1 MGYLTP
7 DEARA
12 LGLADLGEDVQ
23 ISDTARIYGAGAIK
37 IGDRVRIDDYA
48 VITADEPVS
57 LGAYVHIATGVY
69 LNGTAGVSI
78 GDFTSLSAR
87 VCLYTNTDDFS
98 GPAIIGATVPREFRN
113 VKTKR
118 VDVGR
123 HCVVGAGSVVLP
135 GAELP
140 EGVAVGALS
149 LVKERLEA
157 WTLYAGVP
165 ARKVRARSKE
175 ALELERELRKRDG

>member
-12 LGLADLGEDVQ
+12 LGLAHLGEHVQ
-23 ISDTARIYGAGAIK
+23 ISDTARIHGAGAIS
-37 IGDRVRIDDYA
+37 IGDHGRIDDYA
-48 VITADEPVS
+48 VITADEPVV
-57 LGAYVHIATGVY
+57 LGTYVHIAMGVY
-69 LNGTAGVSI
+69 LNGTAGVTI

-98 GPAIIGATVPREFRN
+98 GPAIIGATVPREYRN
-113 VKTKR
+113 VTTRR

-140 EGVAVGALS
+140 EGAAVGALS
-149 LVKERLEA
+149 LVKERLEP
-157 WTLYAGVP
+157 WTLYAGIP
-165 ARKVRARSKE
+165 ARRVRPRSKD
-175 ALELERELRKRDG
+175 ALKLEDELRKREG

>member
-1 MGYLTP
+1 MGYLQR
-7 DEARA
+7 DEALA
-12 LGLADLGEDVQ
+12 LGFAAFGEDAQV
-23 ISDTARIYGAGAIK
+23 SDAARIYGAGRVTV
-37 IGDRVRIDDYA
+37 GDHVRIDDFA
-48 VITADEPVS
+48 VITADEPVE

-69 LNGTAGVSI
+69 LNGTAGVTI

-98 GPAIIGATVPREFRN
+98 GPAIIGATVPNEYRN
-113 VKTKR
+113 VKTQR
-118 VDVGR
+118 VDIGR
-123 HCVVGAGSVVLP
+123 HCVIGAGSVVLP

-149 LVKERLEA
+149 LVKDRLEE

-165 ARKVRARSKE
+165 VRKVRPRSKD
-175 ALELERELRKRDG
+175 ALRLEQELAKKDV